1 MYIHVCIS
9 TSTGHRIPLNLRR
22 LSARLHV
29 ITRNFVRLKL
39 ASLVCN
45 RGLEARAVSTL
56 SKSLA
61 ACKKPRPR
69 DEKPPRVRMHAYS
82 FASTWNM
89 CHRIAETCSQ
99 FAILLHISSSHVA
112 IDKQKSDIELVIASI
127 ITYAF
132 LVHLQYRVYAQILII
147 VTRDTKH

>member
-1 MYIHVCIS
+1 MYMRMCIS
-9 TSTGHRIPLNLRR
+9 TTRIGRRIPLNLRC

-39 ASLVCN
+39 ASLVCTYIHG
-45 RGLEARAVSTL
+45 GLEAWAVPAL

-61 ACKKPRPR
+61 ACKKSRPR
-69 DEKPPRVRMHAYS
+69 DERPPRVRMHAYS
-82 FASTWNM
+82 FASTWNT
-89 CHRIAETCSQ
+89 CRRIAETRSQ

-132 LVHLQYRVYAQILII
+132 LMCTCDFAFMRKY
-147 VTRDTKH
+147 